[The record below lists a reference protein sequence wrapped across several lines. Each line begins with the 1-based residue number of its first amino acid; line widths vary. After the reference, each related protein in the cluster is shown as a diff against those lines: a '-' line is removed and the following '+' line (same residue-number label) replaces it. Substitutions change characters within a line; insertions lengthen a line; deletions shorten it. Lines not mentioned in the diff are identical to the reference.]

1 MTFRLTPRQRTALI
15 VIGIVIVSRLVS
27 AWMDKRN
34 EAPPA
39 DARVTSNAPVE
50 PQPEILN
57 SDELVDPD
65 EFLFGDQKAEDG
77 EEPDTAVAQ
86 VTEVEAKPSS
96 DQKSKP
102 DSTSTTEKEQAET
115 PSKESAETALGELK
129 KISRTVY
136 ESTAGVRYGSGSEDG
151 HRLTH
156 LMQHAD
162 DDLDKPVHGVFSGTK
177 RGILFLIDEAWLT
190 AQKRG
195 PPQVKKEQ
203 QRDRTIYTID
213 MKKKIGY
220 VGGQRGARQ
229 DNPPC
234 YKIRLVMEGSD
245 LITAYPVE

>member
-15 VIGIVIVSRLVS
+15 VIGIVIVSRLIS
-27 AWMDKRN
+27 AWMDKQSQ
-34 EAPPA
+34 APPA
-39 DARVTSNAPVE
+39 NGQVASNSPVE

-65 EFLFGDQKAEDG
+65 EFLFGNQTAE
-77 EEPDTAVAQ
+77 EEDSDTVVAQ
-86 VTEVEAKPSS
+86 VTEAKPKPPT
-96 DQKSKP
+96 DQTQQT
-102 DSTSTTEKEQAET
+102 DSTSTTEQAKVET
-115 PSKESAETALGELK
+115 PSKESAEPALGELK

-177 RGILFLIDEAWLT
+177 RGILVLIDEAWLT

-203 QRDRTIYTID
+203 QRDRTIYTVD

-229 DNPPC
+229 NNPPC
-234 YKIRLVMEGSD
+234 YKIRLVMEDRD

>member
-1 MTFRLTPRQRTALI
+1 MTSRLTPRQRTALI
-15 VIGIVIVSRLVS
+15 VIGIVIVSRLIS
-27 AWMDKRN
+27 AWMDKQSQ
-34 EAPPA
+34 APPA
-39 DARVTSNAPVE
+39 NGQVASNSPVE

-57 SDELVDPD
+57 SDEFVDPD
-65 EFLFGDQKAEDG
+65 EFLFGDQTAE
-77 EEPDTAVAQ
+77 EEPRSAVAE
-86 VTEVEAKPSS
+86 VTQETAQESSGQNPPSGNS
-96 DQKSKP
+96 
-102 DSTSTTEKEQAET
+102 STSESEKSEP
-115 PSKESAETALGELK
+115 PSNEPSEPALGELK

-162 DDLDKPVHGVFSGTK
+162 DDLDKPVHGVFTGTK
-177 RGILFLIDEAWLT
+177 RGILVLIDEAWLT